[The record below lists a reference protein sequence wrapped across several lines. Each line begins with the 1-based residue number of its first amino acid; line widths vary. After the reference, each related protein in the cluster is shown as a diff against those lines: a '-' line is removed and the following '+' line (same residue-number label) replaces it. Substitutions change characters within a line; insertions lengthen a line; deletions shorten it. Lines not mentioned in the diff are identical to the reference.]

1 MILERIRIYLSKL
14 INGDVP
20 LVVIFW
26 LWFIFISVCIETFMQ
41 VGFQFNNKNI
51 YLELFVY
58 FLILVYSIFIFFITF
73 KSANKNTT
81 GLNQSYFLEP

>member
-51 YLELFVY
+51 YLELFV
-58 FLILVYSIFIFFITF
+58 
-73 KSANKNTT
+73 
-81 GLNQSYFLEP
+81 